1 MTEGKVIKCRAA
13 VSWAA
18 NEPLSIEDIEVA
30 PPQAGEVRV
39 KIVATGIVRWKI
51 NLFWHQVL
59 KFKIFLVL
67 LGHLG
72 IAWKNSRCSVSDN
85 SRA

>member
-18 NEPLSIEDIEVA
+18 NEPLSLEDIEVA

-51 NLFWHQVL
+51 Q
-59 KFKIFLVL
+59 IFLASGFKVQNFL
-67 LGHLG
+67 S
-72 IAWKNSRCSVSDN
+72 ASRTFRHRVEKFSMFSF
-85 SRA
+85 R